1 MRRFIVLVFL
11 AIALCQEI
19 ETEAPVCMLDK
30 TLDVPSVDSIE
41 TLEVSGNAAFS
52 LAEFREKLLQLHN
65 EKRRLHHVPPLTLS
79 NKLNDI
85 AQKYANKLSS
95 MRALVHSRNGYGE
108 NLYWRTSTPPTDI
121 DASFPLNSW
130 YNEVSEYDFE
140 KGGFSSKTGHFTQVV
155 WKGSQ
160 QLGVGYVRKGGDVY
174 VVANYYPPGNH
185 LGQFKQNVFKE

>member
-1 MRRFIVLVFL
+1 MRRFIILVFL
-11 AIALCQEI
+11 AIALCQET

-52 LAEFREKLLQLHN
+52 LAEFREQLLQLHN

-79 NKLNDI
+79 DKLNDV
-85 AQKYANKLSS
+85 AQDYAKKISS
-95 MRALVHSRNGYGE
+95 MRALVHSGNGYGE
-108 NLYWRTSTPPTDI
+108 NLYRRSSYPPTDI
-121 DASFPLNSW
+121 DASFPMNRW
-130 YNEVSEYDFE
+130 YQEVDNYDFE
-140 KGGFSSKTGHFTQVV
+140 NGDFSSKTGHFTQVV

-174 VVANYYPPGNH
+174 VVANYYPPGNRMH
-185 LGQFKQNVFKE
+185 QFQQNVFKE